1 MTIDALK
8 LYRYY
13 AKKCKDY
20 DTRIKSECVKDC
32 SKGSTE
38 DYPFIERMLKLNGL
52 TPEGERLCKESYPVR
67 LKLKQLNDYIDNID
81 EPQTKDMFELVFKK
95 GKTYR
100 AAAFAIG
107 GGISESG
114 VRMRIKRY
122 LQEN

>member
-1 MTIDALK
+1 MTIDELK

-13 AKKCKDY
+13 TKKCKDY

-52 TPEGERLCKESYPVR
+52 TPEGERLYNESYHVR
-67 LKLKQLNDYIDNID
+67 FKLKQLNDYIDSID
-81 EPQTKDMFELVFKK
+81 EPQTKEMFELVFKK

-100 AAAFAIG
+100 AAAFALG
-107 GGISESG
+107 GKMTEDC
-114 VRMRIKRY
+114 VRKRIKRY
-122 LQEN
+122 IKNH